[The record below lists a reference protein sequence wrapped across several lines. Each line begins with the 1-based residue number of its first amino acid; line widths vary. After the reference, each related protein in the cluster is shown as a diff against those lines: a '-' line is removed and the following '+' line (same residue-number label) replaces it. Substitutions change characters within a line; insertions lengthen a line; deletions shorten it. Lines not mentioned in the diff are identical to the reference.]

1 MFGENVCQLIFLYFS
16 VDFVIDHQ
24 YGCQTTTSHTPHR
37 LDGEDPIVSGRVYS
51 RTQESL
57 QFVEQILP
65 PLQVAGSAETD
76 RDLVFPGLTEFEEV
90 VKGDYPID
98 FGQRHIQFFT
108 QLDGH
113 RSGYV
118 PVLFLDFVENHNEVP
133 RSVPPFRNELLKS
146 CGELYRFC
154 SGSHVISSFPSG
166 NSLEGFYSKSIKK
179 SIVGTTYCK
188 ISHLE
193 LLYLR
198 YCESRYIR
206 MVKNL
211 NKSTILRLARYLRVL
226 QKLKSLGFVKVF
238 SNNLGDAIG
247 VTPAVVRK
255 DFSIINIPGNK
266 RGGYNI
272 DTLIELLS
280 NVLGKNQ
287 PHEIIIVG
295 CGRIGSALMEYKEF
309 GKEGIHIAAGFDI
322 DPQKVESR
330 AGIPI
335 LDVKDMPGFIKEHK
349 ITVGVIAVPDSAAAQ
364 VMEQMVSAGIQGIL
378 NFAPV
383 ELKCNHKGC
392 LIHNVNLSLEIE
404 NLFYLVKLADR
415 LSEPFELL

>member
-1 MFGENVCQLIFLYFS
+1 
-16 VDFVIDHQ
+16 
-24 YGCQTTTSHTPHR
+24 
-37 LDGEDPIVSGRVYS
+37 
-51 RTQESL
+51 
-57 QFVEQILP
+57 
-65 PLQVAGSAETD
+65 
-76 RDLVFPGLTEFEEV
+76 
-90 VKGDYPID
+90 
-98 FGQRHIQFFT
+98 
-108 QLDGH
+108 
-113 RSGYV
+113 
-118 PVLFLDFVENHNEVP
+118 
-133 RSVPPFRNELLKS
+133 
-146 CGELYRFC
+146 
-154 SGSHVISSFPSG
+154 
-166 NSLEGFYSKSIKK
+166 
-179 SIVGTTYCK
+179 
-188 ISHLE
+188 
-193 LLYLR
+193 
-198 YCESRYIR
+198 

-287 PHEIIIVG
+287 PHAIIIVG

-309 GKEGIHIAAGFDI
+309 AKEGIHIAAGFDI

-335 LDVKDMPGFIKEHK
+335 LDVKDMPAFIKEHK

-383 ELKCNHKGC
+383 ELKCNYKGC

-404 NLFYLVKLADR
+404 NLFYLVRLADR
-415 LSEPFELL
+415 LSEPFELV